1 MKETVIQVQHLSK
14 KYRLGEIGTGALSQ
28 DIERWWK
35 MRVMGQEDPFL
46 KVDNTS
52 TAGTSGSVYSLKDI
66 SFEIK
71 QGEAVGI
78 IGKNGAGKST
88 LLKLLSRVTA
98 PTSGHI
104 RLKGR
109 VASMLEIGTGFH
121 PELTGRENI
130 YLNGAILGMN
140 RREIDR
146 KLDEIIDFSGV
157 EQYID
162 TPVKRYSSGMYVRLA
177 FGVAA
182 HLESEI
188 LIIDE
193 VLAVGDA
200 EFQRKCLGK
209 MGDAKTKDGRTVL
222 FVSHNMAAV
231 TTLCQRAILLE
242 KGEMAFDGP
251 AREGVEQYLQSN
263 NPDVNQEKSWLPG
276 EGPGDYRGQLSM
288 VKISPASG
296 NIFSLSAGIK
306 LEFRVICHTPGL
318 RINLAFEIITPDQI
332 LVLQHGIAL
341 ADGKAVEPGNYE
353 ISVDIPGN
361 LLNKGQYLVNVWLG
375 GSFKPPKRFDHVA
388 GFTIEHTQIDH
399 IMVPVPGILR
409 PVLKYQQKF
418 TSSVSDSPN
427 E

>member
-46 KVDNTS
+46 KVGNTS

-276 EGPGDYRGQLSM
+276 EGPGDYRGQLSQVM
-288 VKISPASG
+288 VAPASG
-296 NIFSLSAGIK
+296 NIFSVSAG
-306 LEFRVICHTPGL
+306 LDWTSDWYPVHRGYASTWRSRLLPPTRYSSCHT
-318 RINLAFEIITPDQI
+318 E
-332 LVLQHGIAL
+332 
-341 ADGKAVEPGNYE
+341 
-353 ISVDIPGN
+353 
-361 LLNKGQYLVNVWLG
+361 
-375 GSFKPPKRFDHVA
+375 
-388 GFTIEHTQIDH
+388 
-399 IMVPVPGILR
+399 
-409 PVLKYQQKF
+409 
-418 TSSVSDSPN
+418 
-427 E
+427 

>member
-1 MKETVIQVQHLSK
+1 VKETVIQVQHLSK

-46 KVDNTS
+46 KVGNTS

-276 EGPGDYRGQLSM
+276 EGPGDYRGQLSQVM
-288 VKISPASG
+288 VAPASG
-296 NIFSLSAGIK
+296 NIFSVSAG
-306 LEFRVICHTPGL
+306 LRLDFRLVSRTPGL

-375 GSFKPPKRFDHVA
+375 GSFRPVKRFENVI

-399 IMVPVPGILR
+399 IMVAVPGILR
-409 PVLKYQQKF
+409 PVLEYQLKF
-418 TSSVSDSPN
+418 TSSGSDSPN

>member
-1 MKETVIQVQHLSK
+1 VKETAIQVRNLSK
-14 KYRLGEIGTGALSQ
+14 KYRLGEVGTGSLSQ
-28 DIERWWK
+28 DVERWWK
-35 MRVMGQEDPFL
+35 MRILGQEDPFL
-46 KVDNTS
+46 KIGGTS
-52 TAGTSGSVYSLKDI
+52 ATGTAGTVYSLKDI

-130 YLNGAILGMN
+130 YLNGAILGMSK
-140 RREIDR
+140 REISR

-157 EQYID
+157 DQYID

-188 LIIDE
+188 LIVDE

-209 MGDAKTKDGRTVL
+209 MGDAKTNDGRTVL

-231 TTLCQRAILLE
+231 TALCQRAILLE
-242 KGEMAFDGP
+242 KGEMVFDGP
-251 AREGVEQYLQSN
+251 ARKGVERYLQN
-263 NPDVNQEKSWLPG
+263 NSSDVNQEKSWPPS
-276 EGPGDYRGQLSM
+276 EGPGDYRGRLSM
-288 VKISPASG
+288 VKVSPASG
-296 NIFSLSAGIK
+296 NVFSLSAGIK

-318 RINLAFEIITPDQI
+318 RINLAFEIITSDQI

-341 ADGKAVEPGNYE
+341 ADGRVVEQGNHE

-361 LLNKGQYLVNVWLG
+361 MLNQGRYLINVWLG
-375 GSFKPPKRFDHVA
+375 GSFKPPKRCDHVA

-409 PVLKYQQKF
+409 PVLNYQQKF
-418 TSSVSDSPN
+418 AGTAADRPN

>member
-1 MKETVIQVQHLSK
+1 MKKTAIQVRNLSK
-14 KYRLGEIGTGALSQ
+14 KYRLGEVGTGSLSQ
-28 DIERWWK
+28 DVERWWK
-35 MRVMGQEDPFL
+35 MRILGQEDPFL
-46 KVDNTS
+46 KIGGTS
-52 TAGTSGSVYSLKDI
+52 ATGTAGTVYSLKDI

-130 YLNGAILGMN
+130 YLNGAILGMSK
-140 RREIDR
+140 REISR

-157 EQYID
+157 DQYID

-188 LIIDE
+188 LIVDE

-209 MGDAKTKDGRTVL
+209 MGDAKTNDGRTVL

-231 TTLCQRAILLE
+231 TALCQRAVLLE
-242 KGEMAFDGP
+242 KGEMVFDGP
-251 AREGVEQYLQSN
+251 AREGVERYLQSN
-263 NPDVNQEKSWLPG
+263 NPEVNQEKSWPPG
-276 EGPGDYRGQLSM
+276 EGPGDYRGRLSM
-288 VKISPASG
+288 VKVSPARG
-296 NIFSLSAGIK
+296 NVFSLSAGIT

-318 RINLAFEIITPDQI
+318 RINLAFEIITSDQI

-341 ADGKAVEPGNYE
+341 ADGRVVEQGNYE

-361 LLNKGQYLVNVWLG
+361 MLNQGRYLINVWLG

-409 PVLKYQQKF
+409 PVLNYQQKF
-418 TSSVSDSPN
+418 AGTAADRPN

>member
-14 KYRLGEIGTGALSQ
+14 KYRLGEIGTGSLSQ
-28 DIERWWK
+28 DMERWWK

-46 KVDNTS
+46 KVGTNR
-52 TAGTSGSVYSLKDI
+52 TARTSGSVYSLKDV
-66 SFEIK
+66 SFEII

-98 PTSGHI
+98 PTSGQI

-130 YLNGAILGMN
+130 YLNGAILGMSKQ
-140 RREIDR
+140 EISR

-222 FVSHNMAAV
+222 FVSHNMAAI

-242 KGEMAFDGP
+242 KGEMVFDGP
-251 AREGVEQYLQSN
+251 VSNGVERYLHSN
-263 NPDVNQEKSWLPG
+263 NPDVNQKKSWPPG
-276 EGPGDYRGQLSM
+276 EGPGDHRGRLSM
-288 VKISPASG
+288 VNVSPASG

-306 LEFRVICHTPGL
+306 LEFRVICNKPGL
-318 RINLAFEIITPDQI
+318 RINLAFEIITNDQI

-341 ADGKAVEPGNYE
+341 SDGGVVEQGNHE
-353 ISVDIPGN
+353 ISVEIPGN
-361 LLNKGQYLVNVWLG
+361 MLNQGRYLINVWLG
-375 GSFKPPKRFDHVA
+375 GSFKPPKRFEHVA
-388 GFTIEHTQIDH
+388 GFTIEQTQIDH

-409 PVLKYQQKF
+409 PVLEYQQKL
-418 TSSVSDSPN
+418 VRPYGDSAN

>member
-1 MKETVIQVQHLSK
+1 MKETAIQVRNLSK
-14 KYRLGEIGTGALSQ
+14 KYRLGEVGTGSLSQ
-28 DIERWWK
+28 DVERWWK
-35 MRVMGQEDPFL
+35 MRILGQEDPFL
-46 KVDNTS
+46 KIGGTS
-52 TAGTSGSVYSLKDI
+52 ATGTAGTVYSLKDI

-130 YLNGAILGMN
+130 YLNGAILGMSK
-140 RREIDR
+140 REISR

-157 EQYID
+157 DQYID

-188 LIIDE
+188 LIVDE

-209 MGDAKTKDGRTVL
+209 MGDAKTNDGRTVL

-231 TTLCQRAILLE
+231 TALCQRAILLE
-242 KGEMAFDGP
+242 KGEMVFDGP
-251 AREGVEQYLQSN
+251 ARKGVERYLQN
-263 NPDVNQEKSWLPG
+263 NSSDVNQEKSWPPS
-276 EGPGDYRGQLSM
+276 EGPGDYRGRLSM
-288 VKISPASG
+288 VKVSPASG
-296 NIFSLSAGIK
+296 NVFSLSAGIK

-318 RINLAFEIITPDQI
+318 RINLAFEIITSDQI

-361 LLNKGQYLVNVWLG
+361 MLNQGRYLINVWLG
-375 GSFKPPKRFDHVA
+375 GSFKPPKRCDHVA

-409 PVLKYQQKF
+409 PVLNYQQKF
-418 TSSVSDSPN
+418 AGTAADRPN